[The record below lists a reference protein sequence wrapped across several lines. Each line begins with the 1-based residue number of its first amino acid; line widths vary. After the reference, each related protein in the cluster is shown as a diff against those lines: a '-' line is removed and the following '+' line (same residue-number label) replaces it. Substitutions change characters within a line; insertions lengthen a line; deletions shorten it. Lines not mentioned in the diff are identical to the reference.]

1 MLLGAAFIA
10 YLASA
15 LGLTYVAPLVLV
27 AGVAGALGDSVIGA
41 MLQERRWCASC
52 ELSTERRIHD
62 CGTTTIRKGGMP
74 WMNNDAVNLFAT
86 VIGGAVAVLGLI
98 V

>member
-1 MLLGAAFIA
+1 
-10 YLASA
+10 
-15 LGLTYVAPLVLV
+15 
-27 AGVAGALGDSVIGA
+27 

-62 CGTTTIRKGGMP
+62 CGTTTIQKGGMP